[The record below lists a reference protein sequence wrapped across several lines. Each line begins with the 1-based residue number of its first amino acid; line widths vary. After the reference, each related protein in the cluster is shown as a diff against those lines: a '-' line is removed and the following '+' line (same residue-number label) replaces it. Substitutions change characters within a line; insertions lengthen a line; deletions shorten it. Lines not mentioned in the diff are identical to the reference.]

1 MDKNEILKKHFGFD
15 TFRPIQDE
23 AIEHILQKKDLLTI
37 LPTGSGKSLI
47 FQLPTLMMS
56 GTTIVISP
64 LIALMQDQVTNLNAN
79 GIQASMISS
88 INSMEENNHIYDE
101 LLNKNVKFLYV
112 APERFTSEYF
122 NSKLQNVDINFFVI
136 DEAHCVSEWGHEFR
150 DDYRKLQFLKSN
162 FPNTPITAF
171 TATATKNVEADIL
184 KTLSIDKQNVKRSKI
199 QRENLIIRSQK
210 RLGNGKDQIVE
221 FLKTHKDECGII
233 YCFTRKETEQIS
245 NFLNNSGFNTLAYHA
260 GLPANQRDEIFKK
273 FKNENIKIIVATIAF
288 GMGIDKGNIR
298 FVLHTSMPKTLENYS
313 QEIGR
318 AGRDGMMADVLLL
331 YSKADEI
338 GKKRFID
345 ELPNGAYK
353 SSNYKK
359 LDQMYRF
366 CISSKCRHQLIANYF
381 DDDIQICEKVCDN
394 CLGGEKEYKDITI
407 EAQKFLSTILRCEER
422 FGQSYIIDVLRGSNA
437 QRILDFGHDKL
448 SVHGIGADMSKEQW
462 GAICDALL
470 DEDAVQIDGEYRT
483 LKITNIAKKI
493 LTKKRT
499 IKIDASNLVAQKS
512 YKEYKTE
519 TPKSESFETF
529 RELRTKLSK
538 EEGVPPYII
547 FSDKTLVEI
556 SNTLPSS
563 KEEFLNISGVGEMKL
578 EKYGE
583 VFLELCKSLKDA
595 GEKEIK
601 MLGKTYIETLDLI
614 NMGKNIKEIYE
625 TRELKDQTIANH
637 VAALYENKYIDEEVK
652 NKLFAPLV
660 DEFPQDIKS
669 WIEEGLK
676 THQLSDLRQNLTK
689 FSYLF
694 GTELEKN

>member
-1 MDKNEILKKHFGFD
+1 M
-15 TFRPIQDE
+15 
-23 AIEHILQKKDLLTI
+23 
-37 LPTGSGKSLI
+37 
-47 FQLPTLMMS
+47 
-56 GTTIVISP
+56 
-64 LIALMQDQVTNLNAN
+64 
-79 GIQASMISS
+79 
-88 INSMEENNHIYDE
+88 
-101 LLNKNVKFLYV
+101 
-112 APERFTSEYF
+112 
-122 NSKLQNVDINFFVI
+122 SKLQNVDINFFVI

-150 DDYRKLQFLKSN
+150 DDYRKLQFLKNN

-184 KTLSIDKQNVKRSKI
+184 KTLSISSQNVKRSKI

-245 NFLNNSGFNTLAYHA
+245 NFLNNAGFNTLAYHA

-273 FKNENIKIIVATIAF
+273 FKNESIKIIVATIAF

-318 AGRDGMMADVLLL
+318 AGRDGMNADVLLL

-353 SSNYKK
+353 NSNYKK
-359 LDQMYRF
+359 LEQMYRF

-381 DDDIQICEKVCDN
+381 DDEIEVCEKVCDN

-422 FGQSYIIDVLRGSNA
+422 FGQTYIIDVLRGSNA

-483 LKITNIAKKI
+483 LKITNIAKEI

-499 IKIDASNLVAQKS
+499 IEIDASNLVTQKS

-538 EEGVPPYII
+538 EEGVPPYIV
-547 FSDKTLVEI
+547 FSDKTLLEI

-595 GEKEIK
+595 GTKEIK

-614 NMGKNIKEIYE
+614 NSGKSIKEIYE

-637 VAALYENKYIDEEVK
+637 VATLYENQYIDEEVK
-652 NKLFAPLV
+652 NKLFAPLI
-660 DEFPQDIKS
+660 DEFPQDIKN

-676 THQLSDLRQNLTK
+676 THELSDLRQNLTK

-694 GTELEKN
+694 DTN